1 MKQKFIYSTILFLAI
16 AMLSSCEKSISG
28 YENDARVYFFERG
41 TDLNQTRITTKSFS
55 FLRLP
60 LEVTKDTFLIKV
72 KIMGETVGYDR
83 VVLGKTVSEGTTAQE
98 GVHYDFIDGIVP
110 ADSIIGYLPV
120 VLYRTADIA
129 TQSVQLNL
137 TIAETKDF
145 KPGVASDINFN
156 LQWSDNVVKP
166 ANWDAFIGLRT
177 YFGTYSDV
185 KWRFIIAVTG
195 IDNFPLQQSGRV
207 PPAPG
212 EFTGAAMMDIA
223 LQLKAALTAYN
234 QANDPDLT
242 DEFGPVTF
250 P

>member
-1 MKQKFIYSTILFLAI
+1 MKSRFISSLILIVAI
-16 AMLSSCEKSISG
+16 ALFASCEKSISA
-28 YENDARVYFFERG
+28 YQNDARIYFFERG

-60 LEVTKDTFLIKV
+60 EEVTKDTFLIKV
-72 KIMGETVGYDR
+72 KIMGETASYDR
-83 VVLGKTVSEGTTAQE
+83 IVRGKLVAEGTTAQE
-98 GVHYDFIDGIVP
+98 GVHYDFIDGVVP

-129 TQSVQLNL
+129 TKSVQLNL

-145 KPGVASDINFN
+145 KPGVGTDVNFN

-166 ANWDAFIGLRT
+166 ANWDGFLGLMG

-185 KWRFIIAVTG
+185 KWRFIIQVTG
-195 IDNFPLQQSGRV
+195 VDNFPLQQSARV
-207 PPAPG
+207 EPLPG
-212 EFTGAAMMDIA
+212 EYTYAAMMDIVSR
-223 LQLKAALTAYN
+223 LKAALVAYN
-234 QANDPDLT
+234 LANDPDLT